1 MKKQKQ
7 RKKGILRLDFA
18 HPRHHHYNHAPI
30 TLGDN
35 LVLPHIYNSY
45 KFKAPFLVGPNYH
58 LYEDKKNGLLVHD

>member
-1 MKKQKQ
+1 MKSKKQ
-7 RKKGILRLDFA
+7 GIMYLDFA

-35 LVLPHIYNSY
+35 LVLPHVYNSY

-58 LYEDKKNGLLVHD
+58 LFEDKKSGLMVHEKL